1 MFQYI
6 IIDALNILR
15 LDPEKRLRKMMVVTF
30 LFFQSHDYQRNIG
43 IVRNIV
49 VKLFHALEL

>member
-30 LFFQSHDYQRNIG
+30 LFFQRPDYQQNVG